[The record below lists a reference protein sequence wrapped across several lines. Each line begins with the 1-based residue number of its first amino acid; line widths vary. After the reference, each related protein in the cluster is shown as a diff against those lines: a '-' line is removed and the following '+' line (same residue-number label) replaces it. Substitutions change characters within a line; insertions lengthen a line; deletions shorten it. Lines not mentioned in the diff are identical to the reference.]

1 MATALFRA
9 DASPEMGGGH
19 VMRSLALAHALSGR
33 GWDCAFASVPGTEA
47 AVPALGKSKFPVHET
62 KEDPSDAAGL
72 ARTTGGVDL
81 LVVDHYGLDRAF
93 EAASRG
99 WAARIAVIDDLAN
112 RPHDADF
119 LVDPT
124 LGRGEGDYRGLVP
137 EGCRVFLGPGY
148 APLRPEFADLGRSRD
163 PDGTPAGRVF
173 VGFGLLDS
181 ADATGWV
188 LEAFSDKAPGFAL
201 DVVLGTGA
209 PHLDR
214 VRALVDSLPGGG
226 TLHVEPENPAAVMA
240 AADIAIGASGSTS
253 WERCALGLPSVVLVV
268 ADNQESI
275 ARALAEKGAAGLL
288 GRVGEIT
295 PKSLREAV
303 SALLEDPE
311 RRSAMTRAGRQ
322 ICDGRGAER
331 IAEALSA

>member
-19 VMRSLALAHALSGR
+19 VMRSLALAHSLSGR

-47 AVPALGKSKFPVHET
+47 VVPALEKSKFPVHET
-62 KEDPSDAAGL
+62 KGEPEDAAGL
-72 ARTTGGVDL
+72 ARATGGVDL
-81 LVVDHYGLDRAF
+81 LVVDHYRLDREF
-93 EAASRG
+93 ETASRG
-99 WAARIAVIDDLAN
+99 WAARIVTIDDLAN
-112 RPHDADF
+112 RSHDADF

-124 LGRGEGDYRGLVP
+124 LGRGEGDYQGLVP

-148 APLRPEFADLGRSRD
+148 APLRPEFADLGGSRD
-163 PDGTPAGRVF
+163 PDGDPSGRVF

-181 ADATGWV
+181 ADAAGWV
-188 LEAFSDKAPGFAL
+188 LEAFSETDPGFAL
-201 DVVLGTGA
+201 DVVLGKGA

-214 VRALVDSLPGGG
+214 VQALVESLPGGG

-268 ADNQESI
+268 ADNQEGL
-275 ARALAEKGAAGLL
+275 ARALSQEGAAGLL
-288 GRVGEIT
+288 GRVGGVT
-295 PKSLREAV
+295 PESLRQAV

-311 RRSAMTRAGRQ
+311 RRSAMTRAGRR

-331 IAEALSA
+331 IAQALSA